1 MESQVLPIHNRH
13 RQRLRAKFERDEAT
27 MCDHEMLELFL
38 FDAVPRHNTNTIAHA
53 LLDRFG
59 SLLGVF
65 AADKAELMKIPGVGE
80 GVATYIKETYEEYCG
95 RMHAA
100 LPNGEPVSL
109 RQVRNFMIW
118 HRMHETVRRG
128 GDAYVTVIVLS
139 HGNAVSDIYDT
150 DDVASAIKNEKSCGT
165 HAVIIGIG
173 SGTED
178 ADVLRDDCFVTDVI
192 CVNGTVAESL
202 RREDLT
208 KNK

>member
-1 MESQVLPIHNRH
+1 
-13 RQRLRAKFERDEAT
+13 

-65 AADKAELMKIPGVGE
+65 AADKAELMKVSGVGE
-80 GVATYIKETYEEYCG
+80 GVASYIKETYEEYCG

-128 GDAYVTVIVLS
+128 GGAYVTVIALS

-150 DDVASAIKNEKSCGT
+150 DDVASAIKNEKSCGI
-165 HAVIIGIG
+165 HGVIIGIG